1 MSETPSRVQHVLE
14 DPSAKAVARVYAVAF
29 LDAATSNG
37 VEDPVGELVS
47 FRDDVLERFPE
58 FADLLTGSHLNRDEK
73 LALLERSI
81 TAHCSEFFANFL
93 RVLARHERL
102 QLFPAITEVAIGEQM
117 QRRGQRAVKLR
128 SALPLT
134 EEQLNRVLGRL
145 RAALSA
151 EPVVT
156 TAVDEDLLGGLV
168 VQVGDT
174 IFDGSL
180 RTRLRDLKS
189 KLRERY
195 LHEIQ
200 SGRDRFG
207 NPEGN

>member
-14 DPSAKAVARVYAVAF
+14 DPSSKAVARVYAVAF
-29 LDAATSNG
+29 LDAAATNG
-37 VEDPVGELVS
+37 VDDPVGELES
-47 FRDDVLERFPE
+47 FRDEVLGRFPE
-58 FADLLTGSHLNRDEK
+58 FAELLTGSLLSRDDK
-73 LALLERSI
+73 LALLERSV
-81 TAHCSEFFANFL
+81 TSRCSEFFANFL
-93 RVLARHERL
+93 RVLARHDRL
-102 QLFPAITEVAIGEQM
+102 DLLPAITEVALGEQM
-117 QRRGQRAVKLR
+117 QRRGQRAVTLR

-134 EEQLNRVLGRL
+134 EEQLNRILSRL

-156 TAVDEDLLGGLV
+156 TAVDEDLLGGLI